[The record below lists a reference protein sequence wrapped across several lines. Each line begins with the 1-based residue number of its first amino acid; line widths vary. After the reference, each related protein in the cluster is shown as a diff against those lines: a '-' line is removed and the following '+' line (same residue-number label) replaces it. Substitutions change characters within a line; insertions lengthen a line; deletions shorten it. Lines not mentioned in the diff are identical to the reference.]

1 MQATANLRSAPRRM
15 TIAGKQVAEFAL
27 ARHLTA
33 EYYDCD
39 PKLLADRGRMKSI
52 MLQAAK
58 ASGATVIDSRFHSF
72 EPQGVSGVVII
83 AESHFSVHT
92 WPEHD
97 YAAVDLFTC
106 GSTIDYPKAID
117 SIKAGLGSGRVVISA
132 DMYRGIPSNNGLE
145 RRVPTSRGKSRHYVM
160 SWKERYDKSDAWGI
174 STAIDIYD
182 CNPQIIRDAESIRS
196 FVYQLCDQ
204 LDMHRFGE
212 CQVVD
217 FGEDERVSGFSMT
230 QLIETSLISGHF
242 ANSSNAAYLD
252 VFSCKYYEP
261 RLMAEFAVGYF
272 KGSTYRMQV
281 TLRR

>member
-1 MQATANLRSAPRRM
+1 MATTAKLERTPRRM
-15 TIAGKQVAEFAL
+15 TIAGDQVAEFAL

-33 EYYDCD
+33 EYYDCNA
-39 PKLLADRGRMKSI
+39 KLLADRAKVRSV

-58 ASGATVIDSRFHSF
+58 VSGATVIDSRFHSF

-106 GSTIDYPKAID
+106 GRTIDSASAID
-117 SIKAGLGSGRVVISA
+117 SIKAGLGSGRAVVSA
-132 DMYRGIPSNNGLE
+132 DMYRGVPSNNGLE
-145 RRVPTSRGKSRHYVM
+145 RRVPTRGRSKQFVM
-160 SWKERYDKSDAWGI
+160 SWKQRYDQSDAWGI
-174 STAIDIYD
+174 STALDLYD
-182 CNPQIIRDAESIRS
+182 CDPEIIRDAGKIRS
-196 FVYQLCDQ
+196 FVYELCDR
-204 LDMHRFGE
+204 LDMRRYGD
-212 CQVVD
+212 CQVVN
-217 FGEDERVSGFSMT
+217 FGEDERVTGFSMT

-242 ANSSNAAYLD
+242 ANATNAAYLD
-252 VFSCKYYEP
+252 IFSCKYYEP
-261 RLMAEFAVGYF
+261 RLMAEFANGYF